1 MKERIKNLFI
11 IFLLILFVIF
21 LEQKIS
27 KENFKMIPKNS
38 DASTTITGIFLDA
51 LGELRYTMAAYLWIK
66 VDIYF
71 HEMESEGHS
80 WTKNKTIMPLIKLVV
95 ALDPHFYQAYDF
107 GGYHLAVNLN
117 KVNEGINFI
126 QEGLRNNPDN
136 LDLLMSLSFVYF
148 HVKKYDQAINYA
160 KRALPLTKNNMER
173 LNSMRILVHSYLNSK
188 DTVKAIFYLNK
199 IIPLDPEPDWAKNKL
214 KELIKK

>member
-11 IFLLILFVIF
+11 IFLLILFTIF

-38 DASTTITGIFLDA
+38 DTSVANIFLDA

-71 HEMESEGHS
+71 HEMEAEGHP
-80 WTKNKTIMPLIKLVV
+80 WIKNKTIMPLIKLVV

-117 KVNEGINFI
+117 RVNEGISFI
-126 QEGLRNNPDN
+126 KEGLRNNPDN
-136 LDLLMSLSFVYF
+136 LDLLLNLSFIYF

-160 KRALPLTKNNMER
+160 KRALPLTKNNIDK
-173 LNSMRILVHSYLNSK
+173 LNSLRILVHSYLNSK
-188 DTVKAIFYLNK
+188 DNLKAIFYLNK
-199 IIPLDPEPDWAKNKL
+199 IIPLDPESAWAKNKL
-214 KELIKK
+214 RKLLEK